1 MQKQKGA
8 ATKKKAQVYSSEALL
23 LRTILGIVLIAVG
36 SLAFVSLITEMEGEV
51 FKLVRPVVQG
61 LAGGLCLLLPLF
73 VAWAGVL
80 VAFSARKKMK
90 VRAILLSFT
99 VYLCLLALIVLV
111 SHHPDTRGPYIDM
124 SLMEY
129 IKVANTGNSVIN
141 PDNYL
146 DYLKQ
151 TFLLCSLRGESGGL
165 LGMLLAW
172 PLYMGLGIVGGVAVL
187 GMGILG
193 LLILLSRLDVKTI
206 AYNLKER
213 SQERRE
219 VRDQEAMR
227 RQAEEEAWRRQ
238 ESQRQAAARAQN
250 VPAPVPGPVPGPVA
264 GPVSGPGPA
273 YQRRQRNAQMQPA
286 PVPGPI
292 WRGPELYDE
301 TIAPADGSVPMD
313 VAGAIK
319 KAKGRKAPEQPSY
332 TPPNRED
339 DLPWEDDP
347 DTAQQLD
354 SRRSILKPIRFPAQ
368 KAAAP
373 APQPDFPQVAV
384 PKVPSE
390 PHMSGLRMDEPDL
403 KLPPPKT
410 KKTQQMQMQLP
421 PPYAYPTLDMLKM
434 PRRSQVD
441 TRQEDEQRAAILE
454 ETLQSFG
461 ISAQVKQVTHGPT
474 VTRFEL
480 ELASGINV
488 KRITG
493 LTDTIAMNLAAGGV
507 RIEAPIPNKALVG
520 VEVPNR
526 EIISVTLRE
535 VLESEEMNRA
545 DSPLSVALG
554 KDIAGSPI
562 ICDLGK
568 MPHLLIAGAT
578 GSGKSVCINSIIC
591 SLLFRTSPKQVRMLL
606 IDPKVVELQC
616 YNGIPHLLTPVVS
629 DPHKAAGALTWAVQ
643 EMMERYQKFKE
654 RNVRGII
661 GFNAALMEGEEA
673 MPRIVV
679 IIDELADLMMAS
691 KREVEESICRIAQL
705 ARAAGIHLVVATQR
719 PSVDVITGLIKNNL
733 PSRIAFA
740 VASSIDARTI
750 MERAGAEKLL
760 GKGDMLY
767 APAGALAPLR
777 VQGSFVSDDE
787 VNKVTDFI
795 RGHSTPDYD
804 PNVQE
809 LLDQTSSPSSLAPD
823 AAEATGD
830 DGDTLDELLSQ
841 AIEMAIQEGQTSIS
855 MLQRK
860 MRIGYARA
868 GRLIDEMTKRGIIS
882 QAAGAKPRKIL
893 ISQEEFDRMDLG
905 Q

>member
-1 MQKQKGA
+1 MQKQKGTA
-8 ATKKKAQVYSSEALL
+8 LKKKAPVYSPEALL
-23 LRTILGIVLIAVG
+23 LRTILGIVLIALGV
-36 SLAFVSLITEMEGEV
+36 LAFVSLVTSPGDMEVEI
-51 FKLVRPVVQG
+51 FKFVRPVVQG
-61 LAGGLCLLLPLF
+61 LAGGLCLLFPAF
-73 VAWAGVL
+73 IAWAGAL

-111 SHHPDTRGPYIDM
+111 SHYPDSQGPYTERT
-124 SLMEY
+124 LMDY
-129 IKVANTGNSVIN
+129 ILVTNQRQLVSSPESYPA
-141 PDNYL
+141 YL
-146 DYLKQ
+146 MQAYA
-151 TFLLCSLRGESGGL
+151 LCSPKGESGGL

-172 PLYMGLGIVGGVAVL
+172 PLNAGLGIAGGVAVL
-187 GMGILG
+187 GLAILG
-193 LLILLSRLDVKTI
+193 LLILLSRLDVRTI
-206 AYNLKER
+206 AVNIREHSLA
-213 SQERRE
+213 RRE
-219 VRDQEAMR
+219 VRQQEAVR
-227 RQAEEEAWRRQ
+227 RQAEEEAWRLK
-238 ESQRQAAARAQN
+238 EAQRQAAQRAQSA
-250 VPAPVPGPVPGPVA
+250 PA
-264 GPVSGPGPA
+264 PA
-273 YQRRQRNAQMQPA
+273 YQRRQQNVQAA
-286 PVPGPI
+286 PQAGPL

-301 TIAPADGSVPMD
+301 TIAPVNSSVPMD
-313 VAGAIK
+313 VAGAMK
-319 KAKGRKAPEQPSY
+319 KARGRKNAEQPPYAPQRS
-332 TPPNRED
+332 D
-339 DLPWEDDP
+339 DLPWENDP
-347 DTAQQLD
+347 DMAQELN
-354 SRRSILKPIRFPAQ
+354 SGRSIAKPIRFSAP
-368 KAAAP
+368 KAAP
-373 APQPDFPQVAV
+373 APQPDFPNV
-384 PKVPSE
+384 PPE
-390 PHMSGLRMDEPDL
+390 QRMSGQRLDEPDL
-403 KLPPPKT
+403 KLPQKV
-410 KKTQQMQMQLP
+410 KKAQQLQMQLP
-421 PPYAYPTLDMLKM
+421 PPYAYPTLDMLKL
-434 PRRSQVD
+434 PRRSQTD
-441 TRQEDEQRAAILE
+441 TRLEDQQRAQILE

-526 EIISVTLRE
+526 EIISVSLRE
-535 VLESEEMNRA
+535 VLESDEMNRA

-554 KDIAGSPI
+554 KDIAGTPI
-562 ICDLGK
+562 ICDLAK

-629 DPHKAAGALTWAVQ
+629 DPHKAAGALTWAVT
-643 EMMERYQKFKE
+643 EMMDRYQKFKE
-654 RNVRGII
+654 HNVRGIS
-661 GFNAALMEGEEA
+661 GYNAALMEGEEA

-740 VASSIDARTI
+740 VASGIDARTI

-787 VNKVTDFI
+787 VNRVTDFI
-795 RGHSTPDYD
+795 RGHSAPDYD

-809 LLDQTSSPSSLAPD
+809 VLDQTSSPSGMAPD

-882 QAAGAKPRKIL
+882 QAAGAKPRKVL
-893 ISQEEFDRMDLG
+893 ISQEEFDRMDFG
-905 Q
+905 E

>member
-1 MQKQKGA
+1 MQKQKGTA
-8 ATKKKAQVYSSEALL
+8 PKKKAQVYSPEALL
-23 LRTILGIVLIAVG
+23 LRTIIGIVLLSVG
-36 SLAFVSLITEMEGEV
+36 ALAFVSLITEIEGEV
-51 FKLVRPVVQG
+51 FRLVRPVVQG

-90 VRAILLSFT
+90 SRAILLSFT

-124 SLMEY
+124 TLMDY
-129 IKVANTGNSVIN
+129 IRIVNQGNMAVN
-141 PDNYL
+141 PDNYP

-151 TFLLCSLRGESGGL
+151 AYLLCSPRGESGGL

-172 PLYMGLGIVGGVAVL
+172 PLYMGLGIAGGVAVL
-187 GMGILG
+187 GLSILG
-193 LLILLSRLDVKTI
+193 LLILLSRLDVRTI

-213 SQERRE
+213 SSQRRE
-219 VRDQEAMR
+219 VREQEAMR
-227 RQAEEEAWRRQ
+227 RQAEDEAWRLQ
-238 ESQRQAAARAQN
+238 EAQRQAAARVQN
-250 VPAPVPGPVPGPVA
+250 PPM
-264 GPVSGPGPA
+264 PA
-273 YQRRQRNAQMQPA
+273 YQRRQRDMQPA
-286 PVPGPI
+286 PAPGFH
-292 WRGPELYDE
+292 WRGPDLYDE
-301 TIAPADGSVPMD
+301 AIAPEGGSAPMD
-313 VAGAIK
+313 VAGAMK
-319 KAKGRKAPEQPSY
+319 KAKGRKAMEQSPY
-332 TPPNRED
+332 APPPNRED
-339 DLPWEDDP
+339 DLPWEEDP

-354 SRRSILKPIRFPAQ
+354 SRRSILKPIRFPTQ
-368 KAAAP
+368 KTAP
-373 APQPDFPQVAV
+373 AAQPDFPTVTT
-384 PKVPSE
+384 PKVPQE
-390 PHMSGLRMDEPDL
+390 PRMSGQRMDEPDL
-403 KLPPPKT
+403 KLPPPKA
-410 KKTQQMQMQLP
+410 KKTQQLQMQLP

-434 PRRSQVD
+434 PRRSQID

-526 EIISVTLRE
+526 EIISVSLRE
-535 VLESEEMNRA
+535 VLESEDMNRA

-554 KDIAGSPI
+554 KDIAGTPI

-654 RNVRGII
+654 RNVRGIT
-661 GFNAALMEGEEA
+661 GYNAALMEGEEA

-787 VNKVTDFI
+787 VNRVTDFI
-795 RGHSTPDYD
+795 RSHSSPDYD

-809 LLDQTSSPSSLAPD
+809 LLDQTSSPSSMAPD
-823 AAEATGD
+823 AADATGD

-841 AIEMAIQEGQTSIS
+841 AIEMAITEGQTSIS

-882 QAAGAKPRKIL
+882 QAAGAKPRKVL
-893 ISQEEFDRMDLG
+893 ISQEEFDRMDFS
-905 Q
+905 

>member
-1 MQKQKGA
+1 
-8 ATKKKAQVYSSEALL
+8 
-23 LRTILGIVLIAVG
+23 
-36 SLAFVSLITEMEGEV
+36 
-51 FKLVRPVVQG
+51 
-61 LAGGLCLLLPLF
+61 
-73 VAWAGVL
+73 
-80 VAFSARKKMK
+80 
-90 VRAILLSFT
+90 
-99 VYLCLLALIVLV
+99 
-111 SHHPDTRGPYIDM
+111 
-124 SLMEY
+124 
-129 IKVANTGNSVIN
+129 
-141 PDNYL
+141 
-146 DYLKQ
+146 
-151 TFLLCSLRGESGGL
+151 
-165 LGMLLAW
+165 
-172 PLYMGLGIVGGVAVL
+172 
-187 GMGILG
+187 
-193 LLILLSRLDVKTI
+193 
-206 AYNLKER
+206 
-213 SQERRE
+213 
-219 VRDQEAMR
+219 
-227 RQAEEEAWRRQ
+227 
-238 ESQRQAAARAQN
+238 
-250 VPAPVPGPVPGPVA
+250 
-264 GPVSGPGPA
+264 
-273 YQRRQRNAQMQPA
+273 
-286 PVPGPI
+286 
-292 WRGPELYDE
+292 
-301 TIAPADGSVPMD
+301 MD
-313 VAGAIK
+313 VAGAMK
-319 KAKGRKAPEQPSY
+319 KAKGRKAAEQSPY
-332 TPPNRED
+332 MPPNRED

-347 DTAQQLD
+347 DTVQQLD
-354 SRRSILKPIRFPAQ
+354 SRRSILKPIRFPVQ

-373 APQPDFPQVAV
+373 ALQPEFPQVAV
-384 PKVPSE
+384 PKVPAE
-390 PHMSGLRMDEPDL
+390 PHMSGQRMDEPDL
-403 KLPPPKT
+403 KLPPPKA
-410 KKTQQMQMQLP
+410 KKSQQIQMQLP

-434 PRRSQVD
+434 PRRAQID

-554 KDIAGSPI
+554 KDIAGTPI
-562 ICDLGK
+562 ICDLSK

-654 RNVRGII
+654 RNVRGIT
-661 GFNAALMEGEEA
+661 GYNAALMEGEEA
-673 MPRIVV
+673 MPRIVL

-795 RGHSTPDYD
+795 RSHSSPDYD

-809 LLDQTSSPSSLAPD
+809 LLDQTSSPSSMAPD

-830 DGDTLDELLSQ
+830 DNDSLDELLSQ

-893 ISQEEFDRMDLG
+893 ISQEEFDRMDIS
-905 Q
+905 

>member
-1 MQKQKGA
+1 MQKQKGTA
-8 ATKKKAQVYSSEALL
+8 PKKKAQVYSPEALL
-23 LRTILGIVLIAVG
+23 LRTILGIVLLAVG
-36 SLAFVSLITEMEGEV
+36 VLAFVSLITEMEGEI

-90 VRAILLSFT
+90 ARAILLSFT

-111 SHHPDTRGPYIDM
+111 SHHPDNQGPYTDY

-129 IKVANTGNSVIN
+129 ISVVN
-141 PDNYL
+141 HRQLDASPDSYL
-146 DYLKQ
+146 SYLNR
-151 TFLLCSLRGESGGL
+151 TYLLCSPRGESGGL
-165 LGMLLAW
+165 LGMLMAW
-172 PLYMGLGIVGGVAVL
+172 PLYMGLGIAGGVALL
-187 GMGILG
+187 GIAILG

-206 AYNLKER
+206 AFNMRER
-213 SQERRE
+213 SQQRRE
-219 VRDQEAMR
+219 VREQEAVR
-227 RQAEEEAWRRQ
+227 RQAEEEAWRQQ
-238 ESQRQAAARAQN
+238 EAQRQAAFRAQN
-250 VPAPVPGPVPGPVA
+250 PPV
-264 GPVSGPGPA
+264 PA
-273 YQRRQRNAQMQPA
+273 YQRRQRDMQVQPA
-286 PVPGPI
+286 PGPVWHGPG
-292 WRGPELYDE
+292 LYDE
-301 TIAPADGSVPMD
+301 TIVPSDGSAPMD
-313 VAGAIK
+313 VAGAMK
-319 KAKGRKAPEQPSY
+319 KARGRKAAEQPTY
-332 TPPNRED
+332 APPNRED
-339 DLPWEDDP
+339 DLPWEEDP

-354 SRRSILKPIRFPAQ
+354 SRRSILKPIRFPSQ
-368 KAAAP
+368 KAAP
-373 APQPDFPQVAV
+373 AAQPEFPEVKPPNTPPEQR
-384 PKVPSE
+384 
-390 PHMSGLRMDEPDL
+390 MSGSRLDEPDL
-403 KLPPPKT
+403 KLPPQKS
-410 KKTQQMQMQLP
+410 KKAQQIQMQLP

-434 PRRSQVD
+434 PRRSQLD

-461 ISAQVKQVTHGPT
+461 INAQVKQVTHGPT

-526 EIISVTLRE
+526 EIISVSLRE
-535 VLESEEMNRA
+535 VLESDEMNRA

-562 ICDLGK
+562 ICDLAK

-654 RNVRGII
+654 RNVRGIS
-661 GFNAALMEGEEA
+661 GYNAALMEGEEA

-795 RGHSTPDYD
+795 RSHSTPDYD

-809 LLDQTSSPSSLAPD
+809 LLDQTSSPSSMAPD
-823 AAEATGD
+823 AADATGD

-882 QAAGAKPRKIL
+882 QAAGAKPRKVL
-893 ISQEEFDRMDLG
+893 ISQEEFDRMDFS

>member
-1 MQKQKGA
+1 MQKKKGVPQ
-8 ATKKKAQVYSSEALL
+8 KKKAAVYSPEALL
-23 LRTILGIVLIAVG
+23 LRTLLGVLLIALGIL
-36 SLAFVSLITEMEGEV
+36 SLISVVTPMDAEI
-51 FKLVRPVVQG
+51 FKFMQKFTRPV
-61 LAGGLCLLLPLF
+61 GGELCLLFPIFLT
-73 VAWAGVL
+73 WAGIL
-80 VAFSARKKMK
+80 VAFSSRRRMPARALVLSFLIYWFALGVITLVTFVWDATDKTYYGVIEYAARVNARTVPISTGFMPDMIR
-90 VRAILLSFT
+90 VYELQTRAIE
-99 VYLCLLALIVLV
+99 A
-111 SHHPDTRGPYIDM
+111 
-124 SLMEY
+124 
-129 IKVANTGNSVIN
+129 
-141 PDNYL
+141 
-146 DYLKQ
+146 
-151 TFLLCSLRGESGGL
+151 GGL
-165 LGMLLAW
+165 LGAILAW
-172 PLYMGLGIVGGVAVL
+172 PLYNFLGTVVSVTILVL
-187 GMGILG
+187 SDLG
-193 LLILLSRLDVKTI
+193 LLILLSKVD
-206 AYNLKER
+206 LKGMAANFRER
-213 SQERRE
+213 SQQRGDRRAQEMAERQVQEEAYRRE
-219 VRDQEAMR
+219 
-227 RQAEEEAWRRQ
+227 QA
-238 ESQRQAAARAQN
+238 QRQAVSQAQAQAQAA
-250 VPAPVPGPVPGPVA
+250 PT
-264 GPVSGPGPA
+264 PA
-273 YQRRQRNAQMQPA
+273 YQRRSMTPA
-286 PVPGPI
+286 PVPASGPS
-292 WRGPELYDE
+292 WRSTGGELYDE
-301 TIAPADGSVPMD
+301 TIIPGEAEAAMD
-313 VAGAIK
+313 VAGSLKRAQ
-319 KAKGRKAPEQPSY
+319 GRKKQEPIPMPRQ
-332 TPPNRED
+332 D
-339 DLPWEDDP
+339 DLPWEEDP
-347 DTAQQLD
+347 DTARELD
-354 SRRSILKPIRFPAQ
+354 SRRSILKPIRFPTP
-368 KAAAP
+368 KPTPAAT
-373 APQPDFPQVAV
+373 PDFPAV
-384 PKVPSE
+384 KSPNIP
-390 PHMSGLRMDEPDL
+390 PAPRMSGQRLDEPDL
-403 KLPPPKT
+403 DLPPQKT
-410 KKTQQMQMQLP
+410 KKTQQLQMKLP
-421 PPYAYPTLDMLKM
+421 PPYAYPTLEMLKL
-434 PRRSQVD
+434 PKRAQVD

-454 ETLQSFG
+454 ETLMSFG
-461 ISAQVKQVTHGPT
+461 ISAQVRQVTHGPT

-488 KRITG
+488 KRITS

-554 KDIAGSPI
+554 KDIAGMPI

-654 RNVRGII
+654 RNVRGIT
-661 GFNAALMEGEEA
+661 GYNAALMEGEEA

-787 VNKVTDFI
+787 VNRVTDFI

-830 DGDTLDELLSQ
+830 DGDSLDELLSQ

-882 QAAGAKPRKIL
+882 QAAGAKPRKVL
-893 ISQEEFDRMDLG
+893 ISQEEFDRMDFS
-905 Q
+905 

>member
-1 MQKQKGA
+1 MQKPKGA
-8 ATKKKAQVYSSEALL
+8 APGKKAQVYSPEALL
-23 LRTILGIVLIAVG
+23 LRTIFGIVLIVLG
-36 SLAFVSLITEMEGEV
+36 ILAFVSLVTNPGDMEVEI
-51 FKLVRPVVQG
+51 FKFVRPVVQG
-61 LAGGLCLLLPLF
+61 LAGGLCLLLPAF

-99 VYLCLLALIVLV
+99 IYLCLLALIVLV
-111 SHHPDTRGPYIDM
+111 SHYPDNQGPYTERT
-124 SLMEY
+124 LMDY
-129 IKVANTGNSVIN
+129 ILVTNQRQSVAS
-141 PDNYL
+141 PDGYPAYVNQAYI
-146 DYLKQ
+146 
-151 TFLLCSLRGESGGL
+151 LCSAKGESGGL

-172 PLYMGLGIVGGVAVL
+172 PLHRGLGIAGGVAVL
-187 GMGILG
+187 GLSILG

-206 AYNLKER
+206 AVNLRER
-213 SQERRE
+213 SVQHRE
-219 VRDQEAMR
+219 ARQQEAVR
-227 RQAEEEAWRRQ
+227 RQAEEEAWRIK
-238 ESQRQAAARAQN
+238 EAQRQAAQRAQSA
-250 VPAPVPGPVPGPVA
+250 PA
-264 GPVSGPGPA
+264 PA
-273 YQRRQRNAQMQPA
+273 YQRRQQNTQAAPA
-286 PVPGPI
+286 AGPV

-301 TIAPADGSVPMD
+301 TIVTAGGEAAMD
-313 VAGAIK
+313 VAGAMK
-319 KAKGRKAPEQPSY
+319 RVKGRKIPEQAPY
-332 TPPNRED
+332 APPGKD
-339 DLPWEDDP
+339 DLPWEEDP
-347 DTAQQLD
+347 DMARELN
-354 SRRSILKPIRFPAQ
+354 SGRSIAKPIRFSAP
-368 KAAAP
+368 KAAP
-373 APQPDFPQVAV
+373 AQQPDFPAV
-384 PKVPSE
+384 LPE
-390 PHMSGLRMDEPDL
+390 QCMSGSRLDEPDL
-403 KLPPPKT
+403 KLPPQKV
-410 KKTQQMQMQLP
+410 KKAQQLQMQLP
-421 PPYAYPTLDMLKM
+421 PPYAYPTLDMLKL
-434 PRRSQVD
+434 PRRAQTD
-441 TRQEDEQRAAILE
+441 TRLEDQQRAQILE

-535 VLESEEMNRA
+535 VLESDEMNRA

-554 KDIAGSPI
+554 KDIAGTPI
-562 ICDLGK
+562 VCDLSK

-629 DPHKAAGALTWAVQ
+629 DPHKASGALTWAVS

-654 RNVRGII
+654 RNVRGIT
-661 GFNAALMEGEEA
+661 GYNAALMEGEEA

-777 VQGSFVSDDE
+777 VQGSFVSDEE

-795 RGHSTPDYD
+795 RGHSSPDYD

-809 LLDQTSSPSSLAPD
+809 VLDQTSSPSAMAPD
-823 AAEATGD
+823 AADATGE
-830 DGDTLDELLSQ
+830 DGDDLDELLSQ

-882 QAAGAKPRKIL
+882 QAAGAKPRKVL
-893 ISQEEFDRMDLG
+893 ISQEEFDRMDFG

>member
-1 MQKQKGA
+1 MQKQRGVPP
-8 ATKKKAQVYSSEALL
+8 KKKAQVYSPEALL
-23 LRTILGIVLIAVG
+23 LRTLLGIVLLAVG
-36 SLAFVSLITEMEGEV
+36 ALAFVSLVTQMEGEV

-90 VRAILLSFT
+90 VRAIALSFT

-111 SHHPDTRGPYIDM
+111 SHHPDNQGPYVEHT
-124 SLMEY
+124 LMEY
-129 IKVANTGNSVIN
+129 IGLANRRQLVAS
-141 PDNYL
+141 PDDYFA
-146 DYLKQ
+146 YLKRAY
-151 TFLLCSLRGESGGL
+151 LLCSPKGESGGL

-187 GMGILG
+187 GIAILC
-193 LLILLSRLDVKTI
+193 LLILLSRLDVRAI
-206 AYNLKER
+206 ALNWRER
-213 SQERRE
+213 SLSRRE
-219 VRDQEAMR
+219 EREQEAAR

-238 ESQRQAAARAQN
+238 EAQRQTAVRTQSPP
-250 VPAPVPGPVPGPVA
+250 VPAFARQRGAQAAVPAVPNGPV
-264 GPVSGPGPA
+264 
-273 YQRRQRNAQMQPA
+273 
-286 PVPGPI
+286 

-301 TIAPADGSVPMD
+301 TIAPLDHSAPMD
-313 VAGAIK
+313 VAGAMK
-319 KAKGRKAPEQPSY
+319 KAKGRKGAAQAAYAP
-332 TPPNRED
+332 PPRED
-339 DLPWEDDP
+339 DLPWEEDP
-347 DTAQQLD
+347 DTASELN
-354 SRRSILKPIRFPAQ
+354 SGRSIAKPIRFPSP
-368 KAAAP
+368 KPPAA
-373 APQPDFPQVAV
+373 PDFPSV
-384 PKVPSE
+384 PLPVVMPE
-390 PHMSGLRMDEPDL
+390 QRMSGSRLDEPDL
-403 KLPPPKT
+403 KLPPLKA
-410 KKTQQMQMQLP
+410 KKAQQLQMQLP

-434 PRRSQVD
+434 PRRSHVD
-441 TRQEDEQRAAILE
+441 TRLEDQQRAQILE

-526 EIISVTLRE
+526 EIISVSLRE
-535 VLESEEMNRA
+535 VLESEEMGRA

-554 KDIAGSPI
+554 KDIAGTPI
-562 ICDLGK
+562 ICDLSR

-629 DPHKAAGALTWAVQ
+629 DPHKAAGALTWAVT

-654 RNVRGII
+654 RNVRGIT
-661 GFNAALMEGEEA
+661 GYNAALQEGEEA

-809 LLDQTSSPSSLAPD
+809 LLDQTSSPSGMGPD
-823 AAEATGD
+823 VAEATGE
-830 DGDTLDELLSQ
+830 DGDALDELLSQ
-841 AIEMAIQEGQTSIS
+841 AIEMAIVEGQTSIS

-882 QAAGAKPRKIL
+882 QAAGAKPRKVL
-893 ISQEEFDRMDLG
+893 ISQEEFDRMDFG
-905 Q
+905 G

>member
-1 MQKQKGA
+1 MQRQKGSA
-8 ATKKKAQVYSSEALL
+8 PRKKAQVYSPEALL
-23 LRTILGIVLIAVG
+23 LRTILGIVLLAVG
-36 SLAFVSLITEMEGEV
+36 VLAFVSLITEMEGEV

-90 VRAILLSFT
+90 ARAILLSFT

-111 SHHPDTRGPYIDM
+111 SHHADSQGPYVDY

-129 IKVANTGNSVIN
+129 ISVVN
-141 PDNYL
+141 HRQLDASPDSYL
-146 DYLKQ
+146 PYLSRAYA
-151 TFLLCSLRGESGGL
+151 LCSPRGESGGL
-165 LGMLLAW
+165 LGMILAW
-172 PLYMGLGIVGGVAVL
+172 PLYMGLGIPGGVAVL
-187 GMGILG
+187 GIAILG

-206 AYNLKER
+206 AFNMRER
-213 SQERRE
+213 SQQRRE
-219 VRDQEAMR
+219 VRGQEAVR
-227 RQAEEEAWRRQ
+227 RQAEEEAWRQQ
-238 ESQRQAAARAQN
+238 EAQRQAARAQN
-250 VPAPVPGPVPGPVA
+250 PPV
-264 GPVSGPGPA
+264 PA
-273 YQRRQRNAQMQPA
+273 YQRRQRDMQVQPA
-286 PVPGPI
+286 PGPA
-292 WRGPELYDE
+292 WHGHGLYDE
-301 TIAPADGSVPMD
+301 TIMPSDLSAPMD
-313 VAGAIK
+313 VAAAMK
-319 KAKGRKAPEQPSY
+319 KARGRRAAEQPAY

-339 DLPWEDDP
+339 DLPWEEDP

-368 KAAAP
+368 KAAPAAQPAFPEVKPPNAP
-373 APQPDFPQVAV
+373 PEQR
-384 PKVPSE
+384 
-390 PHMSGLRMDEPDL
+390 MSGSRLDEPDL
-403 KLPPPKT
+403 KLPPQKS
-410 KKTQQMQMQLP
+410 KKTQQIQMQLP

-434 PRRSQVD
+434 PRRSQMD

-526 EIISVTLRE
+526 EIISVSLRE
-535 VLESEEMNRA
+535 VLESDDMNRA

-554 KDIAGSPI
+554 KDIAGTPI
-562 ICDLGK
+562 ICDLAK

-629 DPHKAAGALTWAVQ
+629 DPHKASGALTWAVQ

-654 RNVRGII
+654 RNVRGIS
-661 GFNAALMEGEEA
+661 GYNAALMEGEEA

-750 MERAGAEKLL
+750 MERAGAEKRL

-795 RGHSTPDYD
+795 RSHSTPDYD

-823 AAEATGD
+823 AADATGD

-882 QAAGAKPRKIL
+882 QAAGAKPRKVL
-893 ISQEEFDRMDLG
+893 ISQEEFDRMDFS

>member
-1 MQKQKGA
+1 MQKQRGTA
-8 ATKKKAQVYSSEALL
+8 PKKKAQVYSPEALL
-23 LRTILGIVLIAVG
+23 LRTILGIVLIVLGA
-36 SLAFVSLITEMEGEV
+36 LAFVSLVTNPGEMPVEI

-61 LAGGLCLLLPLF
+61 LAGGLCLLFPLF
-73 VAWAGVL
+73 IIWAGGL

-90 VRAILLSFT
+90 VRAILLSFAI
-99 VYLCLLALIVLV
+99 YLCLLALIVLV
-111 SHHPDTRGPYIDM
+111 STYPDTRGPYVERT
-124 SLMEY
+124 LMDY
-129 IKVANTGNSVIN
+129 IGVIN
-141 PDNYL
+141 AADNDMHPESFLSYL
-146 DYLKQ
+146 GRVY
-151 TFLLCSLRGESGGL
+151 LLCSPKGESGGL
-165 LGMLLAW
+165 IGMLLAW
-172 PLYMGLGIVGGVAVL
+172 PLYYLGLGIVGGVAVL
-187 GMGILG
+187 GISILG
-193 LLILLSRLDVKTI
+193 LLILLSRLDVRTI
-206 AYNLKER
+206 AFNMRER
-213 SQERRE
+213 SSQRRE
-219 VRDQEAMR
+219 ERDQIAMQ
-227 RQAEEEAWRRQ
+227 RQAEEEAWRQQ
-238 ESQRQAAARAQN
+238 EAQRQAAARAQN
-250 VPAPVPGPVPGPVA
+250 PPV
-264 GPVSGPGPA
+264 PA
-273 YQRRQRNAQMQPA
+273 YQRRRDAQAQPA
-286 PVPGPI
+286 PAPGPV
-292 WRGPELYDE
+292 WRGPAMYDE
-301 TIAPADGSVPMD
+301 TIMPADTSAPMD
-313 VAGAIK
+313 VAGAMK
-319 KAKGRKAPEQPSY
+319 KARGRKAAEPSPY
-332 TPPNRED
+332 APPSRED
-339 DLPWEDDP
+339 DLPWEEDP

-354 SRRSILKPIRFPAQ
+354 SRRSILKPIRYPSQ
-368 KAAAP
+368 KPAP
-373 APQPDFPQVAV
+373 AASQPDFPAVSV
-384 PKVPSE
+384 PKVPQE
-390 PHMSGLRMDEPDL
+390 PRMSGQRMDEPDL
-403 KLPPPKT
+403 KLPPQKT
-410 KKTQQMQMQLP
+410 KKTQQLQMQLP

-434 PRRSQVD
+434 PRRSQLD

-526 EIISVTLRE
+526 EIISVSLPE

-562 ICDLGK
+562 ICDLAK

-629 DPHKAAGALTWAVQ
+629 DPHKASGALTWAVQ

-654 RNVRGII
+654 RNVRGIS
-661 GFNAALMEGEEA
+661 GYNAALMEGEEA

-795 RGHSTPDYD
+795 RCHSTPDYD

-809 LLDQTSSPSSLAPD
+809 ILDQTNSPSSMAPD

-830 DGDTLDELLSQ
+830 DGDALDELLSQ

-882 QAAGAKPRKIL
+882 QAAGAKPRKVL
-893 ISQEEFDRMDLG
+893 ISQEEFDRMDFG
-905 Q
+905 S

>member
-23 LRTILGIVLIAVG
+23 LRTIIGIVLIAVG
-36 SLAFVSLITEMEGEV
+36 SLAFVSLVTEMEGEV
-51 FKLVRPVVQG
+51 FNLVRPVVQG

-73 VAWAGVL
+73 VAWAGIL

-124 SLMEY
+124 SLMDY
-129 IKVANTGNSVIN
+129 IKVANTENSVIN

-151 TFLLCSLRGESGGL
+151 AFLMCSLRGESGGL

-187 GMGILG
+187 GIGILG
-193 LLILLSRLDVKTI
+193 LLILLSKLDVKTI
-206 AYNLKER
+206 AYNLRER
-213 SQERRE
+213 SQQRRE

-227 RQAEEEAWRRQ
+227 RQTEEEAWRRQ
-238 ESQRQAAARAQN
+238 ETQRQAASRSQN
-250 VPAPVPGPVPGPVA
+250 VPA
-264 GPVSGPGPA
+264 PA
-273 YQRRQRNAQMQPA
+273 YQRRQRDGQMQPTPA
-286 PVPGPI
+286 RGPI
-292 WRGPELYDE
+292 WHGPELYDE
-301 TIAPADGSVPMD
+301 TIAPADGNAPMD
-313 VAGAIK
+313 VAGAMK
-319 KAKGRKAPEQPSY
+319 KAKGYKAPEQSPY
-332 TPPNRED
+332 MPPNRED
-339 DLPWEDDP
+339 DLPWEEDP

-368 KAAAP
+368 KAATP
-373 APQPDFPQVAV
+373 APQPDFPQVTA
-384 PKVPSE
+384 PKMPAE
-390 PHMSGLRMDEPDL
+390 PHMSGQRMDEPDL
-403 KLPPPKT
+403 KLPPQKA
-410 KKTQQMQMQLP
+410 KKTQQIQMQLP

-434 PRRSQVD
+434 PKRSQID

-654 RNVRGII
+654 RNVRGIT
-661 GFNAALMEGEEA
+661 GYNAALMEGEEA

-795 RGHSTPDYD
+795 RGHSTPEYD

-823 AAEATGD
+823 AAEATGE
-830 DGDTLDELLSQ
+830 DGDSLDELLSQ

-882 QAAGAKPRKIL
+882 QAAGAKPRKVL
-893 ISQEEFDRMDLG
+893 ISQEDFDRMDFS

>member
-1 MQKQKGA
+1 
-8 ATKKKAQVYSSEALL
+8 
-23 LRTILGIVLIAVG
+23 
-36 SLAFVSLITEMEGEV
+36 
-51 FKLVRPVVQG
+51 
-61 LAGGLCLLLPLF
+61 
-73 VAWAGVL
+73 
-80 VAFSARKKMK
+80 
-90 VRAILLSFT
+90 
-99 VYLCLLALIVLV
+99 
-111 SHHPDTRGPYIDM
+111 
-124 SLMEY
+124 
-129 IKVANTGNSVIN
+129 
-141 PDNYL
+141 
-146 DYLKQ
+146 
-151 TFLLCSLRGESGGL
+151 
-165 LGMLLAW
+165 
-172 PLYMGLGIVGGVAVL
+172 
-187 GMGILG
+187 
-193 LLILLSRLDVKTI
+193 
-206 AYNLKER
+206 
-213 SQERRE
+213 
-219 VRDQEAMR
+219 
-227 RQAEEEAWRRQ
+227 
-238 ESQRQAAARAQN
+238 
-250 VPAPVPGPVPGPVA
+250 
-264 GPVSGPGPA
+264 
-273 YQRRQRNAQMQPA
+273 
-286 PVPGPI
+286 
-292 WRGPELYDE
+292 LYDE
-301 TIAPADGSVPMD
+301 TIAPTDASAPMD
-313 VAGAIK
+313 VAGTMK
-319 KAKGRKAPEQPSY
+319 KAKGRKTAEPSPYAPQ
-332 TPPNRED
+332 PNRED

-373 APQPDFPQVAV
+373 AQQPDFPQVAA
-384 PKVPSE
+384 PKIPDE
-390 PHMSGLRMDEPDL
+390 PRMSGQRLDEPDL
-403 KLPPPKT
+403 KLPPPKA
-410 KKTQQMQMQLP
+410 KKAQQMQMQLP
-421 PPYAYPTLDMLKM
+421 PPYAYPTLDMLKV
-434 PRRSQVD
+434 PRRSQID

-554 KDIAGSPI
+554 KDIAGTPI
-562 ICDLGK
+562 ICDLSK

-654 RNVRGII
+654 RNVRGIT
-661 GFNAALMEGEEA
+661 GYNAALMEGEEA
-673 MPRIVV
+673 MPRIVL

-809 LLDQTSSPSSLAPD
+809 LLDQTASPSSLAPD

-830 DGDTLDELLSQ
+830 EGDSLDELLSQ

-893 ISQEEFDRMDLG
+893 ISQEEFDRMDFG

>member
-1 MQKQKGA
+1 MQKQRGTA
-8 ATKKKAQVYSSEALL
+8 PKKKAQVYSPEALL
-23 LRTILGIVLIAVG
+23 LRTILGILLLVVG
-36 SLAFVSLITEMEGEV
+36 ALAFVSLVTNPNDMQVEV

-80 VAFSARKKMK
+80 VAFSARRKMK

-111 SHHPDTRGPYIDM
+111 STYPDTRGPYIERT
-124 SLMEY
+124 LMDY
-129 IKVANTGNSVIN
+129 ISVIN
-141 PDNYL
+141 TADTTNLDMHPDSYL
-146 DYLKQ
+146 SYLGRVFQ
-151 TFLLCSLRGESGGL
+151 LCSPKGESGGL

-172 PLYMGLGIVGGVAVL
+172 PLYYMGLGIVGSVAVL
-187 GMGILG
+187 GLSILG
-193 LLILLSRLDVKTI
+193 LLILLSKLDVKTI
-206 AYNLKER
+206 AYNWRER
-213 SQERRE
+213 SHQHRE
-219 VRDQEAMR
+219 VREQDAMR
-227 RQAEEEAWRRQ
+227 RQAEEEAWRQQ
-238 ESQRQAAARAQN
+238 EAQRQAAARTQS
-250 VPAPVPGPVPGPVA
+250 APVTT
-264 GPVSGPGPA
+264 
-273 YQRRQRNAQMQPA
+273 YQRRQRDAQAASP
-286 PVPGPI
+286 PGLSF
-292 WRGPELYDE
+292 RGPALYDE
-301 TIAPADGSVPMD
+301 TIATVEGSAAMD
-313 VAGAIK
+313 VAGSMK
-319 KAKGRKAPEQPSY
+319 KVKSRKGAEQAPFA
-332 TPPNRED
+332 PPRQD
-339 DLPWEDDP
+339 DLPWEEDP
-347 DTAQQLD
+347 DTAQELN
-354 SRRSILKPIRFPAQ
+354 SGRSIAKPIRYPTQ
-368 KAAAP
+368 KP
-373 APQPDFPQVAV
+373 VPSPDFPVVV
-384 PKVPSE
+384 PNVLAE
-390 PHMSGLRMDEPDL
+390 PRMSGQRLDEPDL
-403 KLPPPKT
+403 KLPPQKS
-410 KKTQQMQMQLP
+410 KKAQQLQMQLP
-421 PPYAYPTLDMLKM
+421 PPYAYPTLDMLKL
-434 PRRSQVD
+434 PRRAQVD
-441 TRQEDEQRAAILE
+441 TRQEDEHRAAILE

-488 KRITG
+488 KRITS

-526 EIISVTLRE
+526 EITSVSLRE
-535 VLESEEMNRA
+535 VLESEEMGRA

-554 KDIAGSPI
+554 KDIAGTPI
-562 ICDLGK
+562 ICDLSR

-629 DPHKAAGALTWAVQ
+629 DPHKAAGALTWAVT
-643 EMMERYQKFKE
+643 EMMERYQRFKE
-654 RNVRGII
+654 RNVRGIT
-661 GFNAALMEGEEA
+661 GFNAALQEGEEA

-760 GKGDMLY
+760 GKGDMLF

-787 VNKVTDFI
+787 VNRVTDFI
-795 RGHSTPDYD
+795 RSHSTPDYD

-809 LLDQTSSPSSLAPD
+809 LLDQTASPSSMAPD

-882 QAAGAKPRKIL
+882 QAAGAKPRKVL
-893 ISQEEFDRMDLG
+893 ISQEEFDRMG
-905 Q
+905 FGR

>member
-1 MQKQKGA
+1 MQKQKKA
-8 ATKKKAQVYSSEALL
+8 PAKKKAPVYSSEALL

-36 SLAFVSLITEMEGEV
+36 GLALVSVVTDMDSVIFQYT
-51 FKLVRPVVQG
+51 RPVVQG
-61 LAGGLCLLLPLF
+61 LAGGLCLLLPGFL
-73 VAWAGVL
+73 VWAGGL
-80 VAFSARKKMK
+80 VAFSARKKIK
-90 VRAILLSFT
+90 IRDFLILFFLYWF
-99 VYLCLLALIVLV
+99 VLTIITLV
-111 SHHPDTRGPYIDM
+111 TFAWNSNTHQYHSLVDYIPPA
-124 SLMEY
+124 Y
-129 IKVANTGNSVIN
+129 INEN
-141 PDNYL
+141 PDATAD
-146 DYLKQ
+146 DYLTILKLAYQ
-151 TFLLCSLRGESGGL
+151 YAYKGSVLEAGGL
-165 LGMLLAW
+165 LGAALAW
-172 PLYMGLGIVGGVAVL
+172 PLFQLLGTVISVGLLGIA
-187 GMGILG
+187 ILG
-193 LLILLSRLDVKTI
+193 LLILLSRLDVRAM
-206 AYNLKER
+206 AYNLRER

-219 VRDQEAMR
+219 TRAQETAL
-227 RQAEEEAWRRQ
+227 RQQEEEAWQLQ
-238 ESQRQAAARAQN
+238 ETQRQAAMQAQQR
-250 VPAPVPGPVPGPVA
+250 PL
-264 GPVSGPGPA
+264 PA
-273 YQRRQRNAQMQPA
+273 YARRGNQAPPMQMQP
-286 PVPGPI
+286 VPTSGPMF
-292 WRGPELYDE
+292 RGPELYDE
-301 TIAPADGSVPMD
+301 TIAPMDDTLSAPMD
-313 VAGAIK
+313 VAGAMK
-319 KAKGRKAPEQPSY
+319 RARGRKAPAA
-332 TPPNRED
+332 PPPPASRD
-339 DLPWEDDP
+339 DLPWEEDP
-347 DTAQQLD
+347 DTARELD
-354 SRRSILKPIRFPAQ
+354 ASRSISKPIRFPSQGNQGQATPQ
-368 KAAAP
+368 KAPEFPPVKAP
-373 APQPDFPQVAV
+373 AIQEPQR
-384 PKVPSE
+384 
-390 PHMSGLRMDEPDL
+390 MSGTRMDEPDL
-403 KLPPPKT
+403 KLPPAKP
-410 KKTQQMQMQLP
+410 KKTQQLQMQLP

-434 PRRSQVD
+434 ARRAQTD
-441 TRQEDEQRAAILE
+441 TRLEDQQRAQVLE
-454 ETLQSFG
+454 ETLLSFG
-461 ISAQVKQVTHGPT
+461 ISAQVKHVTHGPT

-488 KRITG
+488 KRIAN

-526 EIISVTLRE
+526 EIISVSLRE
-535 VLESEEMNRA
+535 VLEGEEMNRD
-545 DSPLSVALG
+545 DSPLAVALG
-554 KDIAGSPI
+554 KDIAGAPI

-629 DPHKAAGALTWAVQ
+629 DPHKASGALTWAVQ
-643 EMMERYQKFKE
+643 EMMDRYQRFKE
-654 RNVRGII
+654 RNVRGIT
-661 GFNAALMEGEEA
+661 GYNAALMEGEEA
-673 MPRIVV
+673 MPRIVI

-787 VNKVTDFI
+787 VMKVTDFI
-795 RGHSTPDYD
+795 RAHSTPDYD

-809 LLDQTSSPSSLAPD
+809 VLDQTNSPSNQAPD
-823 AAEATGD
+823 AADATGD
-830 DGDTLDELLSQ
+830 DGDSLDELLSQ

-882 QAAGAKPRKIL
+882 QAAGAKPRKVL
-893 ISQEEFDRMDLG
+893 ISQEEFDRMDFG
-905 Q
+905 